1 MRGRGIIANERGG
14 FNHIEL
20 KEGALEDGLFVG
32 IGFGGLG
39 GPIHWFAGFRMFFMV
54 GLGWTGCDGRI

>member
-1 MRGRGIIANERGG
+1 MTANDQEG

-32 IGFGGLG
+32 IGIGFVRSG
-39 GPIHWFAGFRMFFMV
+39 WFITLFWGMPHVFY
-54 GLGWTGCDGRI
+54 GWTGLDWVRWADLTT

>member
-1 MRGRGIIANERGG
+1 MWGRGIIANDRGG

-32 IGFGGLG
+32 IGFGFVRSG
-39 GPIHWFAGFRMFFMV
+39 WFITLFWGMPHVF
-54 GLGWTGCDGRI
+54 